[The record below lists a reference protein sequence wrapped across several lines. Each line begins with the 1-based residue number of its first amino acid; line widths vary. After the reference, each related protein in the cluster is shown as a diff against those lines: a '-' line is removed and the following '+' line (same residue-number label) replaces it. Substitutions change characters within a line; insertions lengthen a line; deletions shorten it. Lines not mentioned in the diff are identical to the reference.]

1 MLLFFK
7 THSIPFVFFGGGR
20 FVQTV
25 NQTFFLAQIM
35 LNGLNLLTLEG
46 RTLLQR
52 ILDSPRTHEATIEK
66 KNMISTTFPVVILT
80 NRFRVAVRQFS
91 S

>member
-7 THSIPFVFFGGGR
+7 THYILFVFLGGR

-52 ILDSPRTHEATIEK
+52 ILDSPRKHEATIEK
-66 KNMISTTFPVVILT
+66 KNMISTTFLVVILT
-80 NRFRVAVRQFS
+80 NRFRVAMRQFS
-91 S
+91 N